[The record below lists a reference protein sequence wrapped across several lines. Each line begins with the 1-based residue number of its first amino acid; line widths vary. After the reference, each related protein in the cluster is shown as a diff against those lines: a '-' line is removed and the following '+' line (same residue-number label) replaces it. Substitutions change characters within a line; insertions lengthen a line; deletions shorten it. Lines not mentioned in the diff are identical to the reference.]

1 MNLIRALLP
10 GGKHRMMSEGF
21 KSLDIAKITP
31 RMYAMSYPSEN
42 LIESMYHNNQ
52 DDIAEYLNKNHPKKY
67 LIFNLSGIPY
77 EQEKFNNSVIDYF
90 WPDHKAPP
98 LYDIFKIIFQAYNF
112 LGKDK
117 ENVICVHCLAGKGR
131 TGTICCSLLLYGR
144 LFKCS
149 DDANNYFSTKR
160 FKKLNRGVQEPS
172 QVRYIKYFDKM
183 LDPQRFKGLSMKM
196 YEIKKVFITGV
207 KMNDGE
213 SLTYKIETDLYKEK
227 DAELYVSKD
236 KGQIVQGDVTINI
249 YRNDS
254 LKAWVVFNTFFI
266 EPQNNRLFY
275 HIKDVDP
282 RFLLK
287 QADYNLMTIE
297 IVLYPYPQYN
307 QNQNMQRNSM
317 CYLNTLNNFNHIN
330 NMNNNVPQRN
340 SMCYLNLTNNNQFN
354 YMNNNMNNSNNF
366 NNNYN
371 QYNNM
376 NNNNNFNQNNNNN
389 NNNPNFNNFN
399 QNNNNF
405 NNNNFNNNNFNN
417 NNFNNNNFN
426 NNNNYNNNC
435 NNNNMNFNQNQNN
448 FNNFN
453 QNNNNP
459 NNNNNMNQNQNNFN
473 NFNQNNNNNTN
484 NNNNMNQNQN
494 NFNNFNQNNNNNM
507 NQNQN
512 NFNNFNQ
519 NNNNN
524 NNNNMNQNQNNF
536 NQNNNNKNNNN
547 MNQNQNNFN
556 QNNNNNNNNNMNQN
570 QNNFNNFNQNNN
582 NNNNNNMNQNQN
594 QNNNYNNFNQN
605 QNNNNNFNHN
615 QNQNNINNNG
625 ESQLINEMIGKA
637 MERIK
642 EMNKYLYY
650 ANTKNSSQF
659 YKENKFL
666 FFGDEEDDTVEV
678 LNQIKSQK

>member
-1 MNLIRALLP
+1 MNLIRAILP

-52 DDIAEYLNKNHPKKY
+52 DDIANYLNKNHPKKY

-98 LYDIFKIIFQAYNF
+98 LYDIFKIIFQAYNY

-183 LDPQRFKGLSMKM
+183 LDPQRFKGLSLKM

-213 SLTYKIETDLYKEK
+213 SLTYKIETDLYKEN
-227 DAELYVSKD
+227 DAQFYLSKD

-275 HIKDVDP
+275 HIKDIDP

-317 CYLNTLNNFNHIN
+317 CYLNTSNNFNHNN
-330 NMNNNVPQRN
+330 NMNNNLPQRN
-340 SMCYLNLTNNNQFN
+340 SMCYLNLNNNNQFN
-354 YMNNNMNNSNNF
+354 NMNNNMNNSNNF
-366 NNNYN
+366 NNNFN

-389 NNNPNFNNFN
+389 NNGNFNNFN

-426 NNNNYNNNC
+426 NNNFNNNNFNNNNC
-435 NNNNMNFNQNQNN
+435 NNNNMNINQNQNNFNNFNQNNNNPNNNNNMNFNQNQNN

-473 NFNQNNNNNTN
+473 NFNQNNNNPNYNNNMNQNQNNFSQYNNNN

-494 NFNNFNQNNNNNM
+494 NFNNFNQNNNNNNNNNF

-536 NQNNNNKNNNN
+536 NQNNNNNN
-547 MNQNQNNFN
+547 
-556 QNNNNNNNNNMNQN
+556 
-570 QNNFNNFNQNNN
+570 
-582 NNNNNNMNQNQN
+582 
-594 QNNNYNNFNQN
+594 NNFNQN
-605 QNNNNNFNHN
+605 QNNFNNFNHN

-650 ANTKNSSQF
+650 ANTKNSGQF